1 MEVWLVDAEAIKP
14 HETSGDDDVV
24 VVEDGPSTSS
34 DPARFPAGALCAK
47 IEDGPPIARGPERLS
62 TGARLGRGFRG
73 GRLVTHAHGR
83 GRRYEWACRGG
94 MLEHLVSLRDTHVES
109 VCVLAD
115 RDLDDPTASRR
126 AVALVYLATPARL
139 WMKGY
144 HPAPKDARTR
154 AAVVAVFGHA
164 RCDWASSLDRGHPNH
179 RHARAGFCGVV
190 GCDIHDASRG
200 GPTGSLRGALER
212 LRPRAPT
219 PPPIDRAVAAPR
231 KNGDGTTVGGD
242 AHIGDLPEMALDAVL
257 SRLDPRGCAA
267 FASTCV
273 GARQRIDC
281 RAPGLKLR
289 LHPHQEAGLAWMR
302 ARERPSGSA
311 SMPPLPDPRWIGPM
325 RIEPTPHHRAD
336 GGERRSVSPNNVEAS
351 DRYWVNV
358 LTGEMSTSPP
368 PHYADSPGG
377 LLCDEPGLGKTVTA
391 LALVLA
397 TRGARP
403 APPDGHRARRDEASG
418 CWYYEGTA
426 RLAAATTNGDPT
438 TPSVKSG
445 DGNGD
450 LNAGD
455 FHSPA
460 VAGPNPRSQVRRSRR
475 STTPGV
481 GHFAKIERAAFLL
494 DNPRV
499 KRRKLDAWLDDAGGD
514 GGSSPVGTP
523 VTEVEDDKNETVE
536 DDPSLPP
543 PGFRQATA
551 SAARASKE
559 RAMTQRNVSFF
570 QRAIAIAS
578 HNVGKEVA
586 RDACE
591 FVLMNAGGSIADS
604 TPLRLPKFR
613 FNGEAL
619 KDATSVLYSIG
630 LQPVSEGERAG
641 KLHLDWAPPPIHSSA
656 EDPFA
661 EPIALDTDAL
671 EEALS
676 LTRGRARGGA
686 EETPKIWLSSA
697 TLVILPP
704 VLISHWLEQIAFTT
718 GAAED
723 GPSVCVVGGAKG
735 KSVAG
740 ANGAVN
746 GEGDASRWLF
756 GIEGDAD
763 ESDLGVDGEDTW
775 TGVGGAS
782 AGSVRRAQRHD
793 SLSSFHGLAPREL
806 ANRWDLV
813 IVPVNRLSYEFS
825 RDSPILRVHWQRVV
839 LDEGHQLGGASAITA
854 KLSMACALRA
864 HARWVMTGTPTP
876 ATLKGAGVGHL
887 HPLLAFLRQPPY
899 ASSQQLWMQAIQR
912 PLDGGGAKGGGGG
925 KGKGKDK
932 GKHGKHGKHRGDD
945 DDHHENDGAAAAAS
959 AMKARAAARAADEAR
974 ADAAARLGSL
984 LRRVAI
990 RTLKSDIRLPPLE
1003 REVRSLAFTRAH
1015 ALSYNEIVSHVRRSL
1030 LLADWADPSHV
1041 ESLLNPRQT
1050 RLAMEAVQNLREA
1063 ACVTG
1068 VYPVHCFGSEMDETV
1083 EDLVAAL
1090 KRRGH
1095 GHESATARA
1104 NELRYPLTV
1113 AKGRCQRCDVDAFM
1127 PLVTPCGHLLCCG
1140 CVAVVGDESGRGVS
1154 SAPQED
1160 FLHETRA
1167 PVRCPVCASPFK
1179 MQAPDP
1185 RLDNP
1190 APRQAVP
1197 QDLIE
1202 IQPSY
1207 VQLPWKMVDALEAQG
1222 DSTKVEYLL
1231 ARLRELG
1238 AAPLERDEGAGDGD
1252 DAGELERLAI
1262 WSRRGS
1268 GPPPKCIVYSG
1279 FRTHLDV
1286 IDLALSGAKVN
1297 FANIAR
1303 IGMSRWDKD
1312 RALASFRADPDV
1324 SVLLLDRA
1332 AAEGLDLS
1340 FVQRVFVAEP
1350 LDNASLEQQV
1360 VSRAHRMGQRGT
1372 VRVEVLAM
1380 RGTAEETLLDV
1391 QAELAAAAHAAA
1403 EESRARK
1410 KREED
1415 DYWSDEEED
1424 DEEEVEEEDREG
1436 VIAAAALGDEAVQAG
1451 VAPAIAAEALSRRR
1465 VLQTLKLIPVPE
1477 LSPVD
1482 DELGGGAGE
1491 EETAAN
1497 TAANVTANASYAAA
1511 LASERAVE
1519 PDRSPPR
1526 PPAGG
1531 RRRAVTFADSPPCD
1545 GSDLDPGAGGF
1556 SAAATDRGAS
1566 RDPRDDPNRERNAGD
1581 EDNLDGE
1588 GSGGGDDEPPP
1599 PPGANGGD
1607 AGGSGGDGREWK
1619 IRLRALRVYLSAAAA
1634 ASPGPPHPTEPTPP
1648 PPHTIT
1654 LPNGG
1659 DTTAAELRG
1668 IAESALAFF
1677 NSSLGIHS
1685 LSAGAPPRRLT
1696 GDDDDSTLRSLGVND
1711 RDVVTGTLFMTS
1723 EPAAAS
1729 PPGAAGGVKPN
1740 RKRATGNV
1748 LGGSPSAAGIGGVT
1762 PRGTEVL
1769 DEPSPTA
1776 AKRTRKVGTFKGKKN
1791 RLGSSDDRVAVGVGG
1806 GPVGVVGGSVGG
1818 DVPAS
1823 AAAAERTIA
1832 GPGGSGEGAGRRQL
1846 TVADIDGRVARR
1858 TALHAA
1864 RRAVSTAAM
1873 LADPDGEDDDGGD
1886 GGAAARMAADLMRAA
1901 EASAA
1906 GGSAADPT
1914 IASLQNAFQAVVQE
1928 RAMEAEGNRKVSA
1941 AVAGSVTFQS
1951 LADGR
1956 LVVRYSAPDVA
1967 AGRVGHDGER
1977 TEIVQDLPAALLPL
1991 VLRVVA
1997 ADQSPAA
2004 RQNLAPAAM
2013 AVASPRVFWA
2023 IVRHGGVGGG
2033 DGIGFAEALERLAPG
2048 AADWASIAVRER
2060 RRPERYSEYVSH

>member
-1 MEVWLVDAEAIKP
+1 M
-14 HETSGDDDVV
+14 
-24 VVEDGPSTSS
+24 
-34 DPARFPAGALCAK
+34 R
-47 IEDGPPIARGPERLS
+47 
-62 TGARLGRGFRG
+62 
-73 GRLVTHAHGR
+73 
-83 GRRYEWACRGG
+83 
-94 MLEHLVSLRDTHVES
+94 
-109 VCVLAD
+109 
-115 RDLDDPTASRR
+115 
-126 AVALVYLATPARL
+126 
-139 WMKGY
+139 GY
-144 HPAPKDARTR
+144 HPVPKDARTR
-154 AAVVAVFGHA
+154 AAVVAAFGHA
-164 RCDWASSLDRGHPNH
+164 RCDWASSLDRGHPHH

-190 GCDIHDASRG
+190 GCEIHDASRG

-219 PPPIDRAVAAPR
+219 YVPIDRAVA
-231 KNGDGTTVGGD
+231 
-242 AHIGDLPEMALDAVL
+242 MALDAVL

-302 ARERPSGSA
+302 ARERPNGSA
-311 SMPPLPDPRWIGPM
+311 SMPPLPDP
-325 RIEPTPHHRAD
+325 
-336 GGERRSVSPNNVEAS
+336 
-351 DRYWVNV
+351 RYWVNV

-368 PHYADSPGG
+368 PSYADSPGG

-426 RLAAATTNGDPT
+426 RLAAAATHDGDPT
-438 TPSVKSG
+438 TPS
-445 DGNGD
+445 
-450 LNAGD
+450 
-455 FHSPA
+455 
-460 VAGPNPRSQVRRSRR
+460 VRRSRR

-494 DNPRV
+494 DNPRI
-499 KRRKLDAWLDDAGGD
+499 
-514 GGSSPVGTP
+514 
-523 VTEVEDDKNETVE
+523 EDDKNETVE

-543 PGFRQATA
+543 PGFRQVTA

-586 RDACE
+586 FDACE
-591 FVLMNAGGSIADS
+591 FVLMNAGGSIADV

-619 KDATSVLYSIG
+619 KDAT
-630 LQPVSEGERAG
+630 
-641 KLHLDWAPPPIHSSA
+641 W
-656 EDPFA
+656 DPFA

-676 LTRGRARGGA
+676 LSRGRARGGA

-735 KSVAG
+735 KSKGEG
-740 ANGAVN
+740 ANGAAN
-746 GEGDASRWLF
+746 GTGDASRWLF
-756 GIEGDAD
+756 GIEGEAD
-763 ESDLGVDGEDTW
+763 VTDLG
-775 TGVGGAS
+775 
-782 AGSVRRAQRHD
+782 RHD

-813 IVPVNRLSYEFS
+813 IIPVNRLSYEFS
-825 RDSPILRVHWQRVV
+825 RDSPILRVHWRRVV

-887 HPLLAFLRQPPY
+887 HPLLAFLRQAPY

-912 PLDGGGAKGGGGG
+912 PLDGGGAKGGGG
-925 KGKGKDK
+925 
-932 GKHGKHGKHRGDD
+932 
-945 DDHHENDGAAAAAS
+945 
-959 AMKARAAARAADEAR
+959 

-1003 REVRSLAFTRAH
+1003 REVRGLAFTRAH

-1068 VYPVHCFGSEMDETV
+1068 VYPVHCFGPEMDETV
-1083 EDLVAAL
+1083 EDLVEAL

-1222 DSTKVEYLL
+1222 ESTKVEYLL

-1238 AAPLERDEGAGDGD
+1238 AAPLEREKGAPGDGD
-1252 DAGELERLAI
+1252 DAGDLERLAV
-1262 WSRRGS
+1262 WSRRAS

-1372 VRVEVLAM
+1372 VIVEVLAM

-1415 DYWSDEEED
+1415 DDWSDEEEED
-1424 DEEEVEEEDREG
+1424 DEE
-1436 VIAAAALGDEAVQAG
+1436 EAVQAG

-1477 LSPVD
+1477 LLPAD

-1491 EETAAN
+1491 E
-1497 TAANVTANASYAAA
+1497 
-1511 LASERAVE
+1511 
-1519 PDRSPPR
+1519 
-1526 PPAGG
+1526 
-1531 RRRAVTFADSPPCD
+1531 
-1545 GSDLDPGAGGF
+1545 GAGG
-1556 SAAATDRGAS
+1556 A
-1566 RDPRDDPNRERNAGD
+1566 
-1581 EDNLDGE
+1581 
-1588 GSGGGDDEPPP
+1588 
-1599 PPGANGGD
+1599 
-1607 AGGSGGDGREWK
+1607 GREWK
-1619 IRLRALRVYLSAAAA
+1619 IRLRALR
-1634 ASPGPPHPTEPTPP
+1634 
-1648 PPHTIT
+1648 
-1654 LPNGG
+1654 
-1659 DTTAAELRG
+1659 
-1668 IAESALAFF
+1668 SALAFF
-1677 NSSLGIHS
+1677 DSSLGVHS
-1685 LSAGAPPRRLT
+1685 LSAGVPPRRLT

-1711 RDVVTGTLFMTS
+1711 RD
-1723 EPAAAS
+1723 
-1729 PPGAAGGVKPN
+1729 
-1740 RKRATGNV
+1740 
-1748 LGGSPSAAGIGGVT
+1748 
-1762 PRGTEVL
+1762 
-1769 DEPSPTA
+1769 
-1776 AKRTRKVGTFKGKKN
+1776 GKKN
-1791 RLGSSDDRVAVGVGG
+1791 KLGSSDDRVAVG
-1806 GPVGVVGGSVGG
+1806 VGGSVGG

-1823 AAAAERTIA
+1823 AAAAEAAAAAIA
-1832 GPGGSGEGAGRRQL
+1832 GGGLGEGEGRQL

-1864 RRAVSTAAM
+1864 RQAVSTAAM
-1873 LADPDGEDDDGGD
+1873 LDDPDGGDDDGGD

-1906 GGSAADPT
+1906 RGSAADPT
-1914 IASLQNAFQAVVQE
+1914 IASLQNAFRAIVQE
-1928 RAMEAEGNRKVSA
+1928 RAAEAEGNRKVSA
-1941 AVAGSVTFQS
+1941 AVAGRVTFQS
-1951 LADGR
+1951 LIDGR

-1967 AGRVGHDGER
+1967 AGRVGVDGEQ